1 LFRRGADIPL
11 HRAGQVPSA
20 DSRLAH
26 DQYRT
31 ATRAK
36 DRVTA
41 AVTIGSIN
49 RGDAAM
55 FRRFPKP
62 ETLAQ
67 LLLTLAQLAVAF
79 LRVVAILF
87 GPGGPGGDG

>member
-1 LFRRGADIPL
+1 
-11 HRAGQVPSA
+11 
-20 DSRLAH
+20 
-26 DQYRT
+26 
-31 ATRAK
+31 
-36 DRVTA
+36 
-41 AVTIGSIN
+41 
-49 RGDAAM
+49 M